1 MSTTG
6 EEYIFQVQG
15 MDCAGCARTVE
26 TGVAQLKG
34 VRTCEINF
42 TTEKLRVQ
50 GEVDRDTI
58 ISRVRELGYQVAEP
72 QSEAAGS
79 SPTQQRLNFVQ
90 FMWQR
95 RTTQLVFLGVLLI
108 LPGIVLHELLGI
120 THPLIH
126 LASLGALLAAG
137 GPIARSAWQSLRINR
152 EININVLMT
161 IAAIGAV
168 FIGAYTEA
176 GMVMVL
182 FALGEALE
190 GYTASRSRDAIRSLM
205 QVVPNEATVVQ
216 QHADRVEERRVRV
229 TDLQVGDLLLVKPGE
244 QIPMDGRVIAGASA
258 VNQAPITGESRLVEK
273 EAGAEVF
280 ASSING
286 EGTLEI
292 EVTRHAADN
301 TISRLIRMVEEAQEQ
316 RAPTQRFVDRFARY
330 YTPAVVGLALLVAI
344 VPPLFFGQPLLN
356 SADGTFGWLYRAL
369 ALLVVA
375 CPCALVISTPVSI
388 ISAISNAARNGV
400 LIKGG
405 AYLEALNSVRAI
417 AFDKTG
423 TLTRGTPA
431 VVAVRAVECGP
442 SAGVTEHGHERNR
455 CGECDD
461 LLALA
466 SAVERRSEHPLAQAV
481 VAEAT
486 RCGVADNYAPA
497 TMVTALTG
505 RGVTGQVQGR
515 QVTLGSHRYFDTTLP
530 HTHEHCA
537 EARQDAAKGY
547 TPMMISADG
556 TYLGTIAVADTLR
569 PDSREALALL
579 RQAQFT
585 NLVMLTGDN
594 ADTAASVGQQ
604 VGVTDVRAELLPEDK
619 VAAVNALR
627 EQYGAVAMVGD
638 GINDAPAL
646 ATATVGIAVGG
657 ASGGTAQ
664 AMETADITLM
674 SDDLRRLPFV
684 FQLSRATM
692 RTIQVNVALSI
703 GIKLAFVLL
712 VLLGLGTMW
721 MAVLADMGTSLLVS
735 LNGMRLLGKTPGS
748 QRPVAGVA
756 QQQPA
761 HGPGR

>member
-1 MSTTG
+1 MTTTS
-6 EEYIFQVQG
+6 EEYLFHIQG
-15 MDCAGCARTVE
+15 LDCANCARTVE
-26 TGVAQLKG
+26 LGVAQLEG
-34 VRTCEINF
+34 VQESSLNF
-42 TTEKLRVQ
+42 STEKLRVR
-50 GEVDRDTI
+50 GKIDRTAVVT
-58 ISRVRELGYQVAEP
+58 RVRELGFDVAEP
-72 QSEAAGS
+72 ETSEPAQ
-79 SPTQQRLNFVQ
+79 PTQPLNFVQ

-95 RTTQLVFLGVLLI
+95 STTRLVILGALLL
-108 LPGIVLHELLGI
+108 LPGIILEELLGMS
-120 THPLIH
+120 HPLVH

-168 FIGAYTEA
+168 CIGAFTEA

-205 QVVPNEATVVQ
+205 QIVPNEATVIEHQ
-216 QHADRVEERRVRV
+216 GEQIRERRVRV
-229 TDLQVGDLLLVKPGE
+229 TTLQVGDLILVKPGE
-244 QIPMDGRVIAGASA
+244 QIPMDGRVIAGTSA
-258 VNQAPITGESRLVEK
+258 VNQAPITGESRLIEK
-273 EAGAEVF
+273 EVGAEVF

-292 EVTRHAADN
+292 EVTRRAADN
-301 TISRLIRMVEEAQEQ
+301 TISRLIKMVEEAQEQ
-316 RAPTQRFVDRFARY
+316 RAPVQRFVDRFAQY
-330 YTPAVVGLALLVAI
+330 YTPAVVVLALLVAL
-344 VPPLFFGQPLLN
+344 VPPLFLGQPLLN
-356 SADGTFGWLYRAL
+356 PADGSFGWLYRGL

-400 LIKGG
+400 LVKGG
-405 AYLEALNSVRAI
+405 AYLEALSRVRVI

-423 TLTRGTPA
+423 TLTLGQPS
-431 VVAVRAVECGP
+431 VVAVRSVDCQLAPVDLPATNQPNHC
-442 SAGVTEHGHERNR
+442 A
-455 CGECDD
+455 ECDE

-486 RCGVADNYAPA
+486 RCGVANRYPPA
-497 TMVTALTG
+497 AQVTALTG

-515 QVTLGSHRYFDTTLP
+515 QITLGSHRYFDSVLP
-530 HTHEHCA
+530 HTDAHCL
-537 EARQDAAKGY
+537 EARQDAARGY
-547 TPMMISADG
+547 TPMMVSANG
-556 TYLGTIAVADTLR
+556 IYLGTISVADTVR
-569 PDSREALALL
+569 SSSQAALAQLK
-579 RQAQFT
+579 QAGIA

-594 ADTAASVGQQ
+594 TDTAASVGQA
-604 VGVTDVRAELLPEDK
+604 VGVTDVRAELLPADK
-619 VAAVNALR
+619 VDAIKTLR
-627 EQYGAVAMVGD
+627 EQYGTVAMVGD

-646 ATATVGIAVGG
+646 ATADVGIAVGG
-657 ASGGTAQ
+657 SAGGTTQ

-674 SDDLRRLPFV
+674 SADLRQLPFV
-684 FQLSRATM
+684 FTLSRETM

-703 GIKLAFVLL
+703 GIKLAFVAL

-735 LNGMRLLGKTPGS
+735 LNGMRL
-748 QRPVAGVA
+748 AGRRNGHTRQTDASRDIV
-756 QQQPA
+756 
-761 HGPGR
+761 R